1 MGDYGLFKQA
11 LLRKFELTLQAYRK
25 RTRGLHKTPGV
36 TYKEVTNLLG
46 EYLRK
51 WGKVTDTWGGFCV
64 SPSHSCLRVNAEL
77 PVPRPSISVSPSGVI
92 APGGAVTIR
101 CQCRCEARRLF
112 LYKGGIQIREL
123 DAAGE
128 GGEFTIPSARREDGW
143 VYTCRS
149 RSRSE
154 PPNWSY
160 SSDIVRIIVAELSY
174 PKPSIYLSPS
184 RGVALGGAVTIQCQV
199 RYQNAR
205 FLLYKDGN
213 LTTLEDVELAGDAA
227 EFPIRNVSWR
237 HAGSYSCY
245 YYRHWYPFI
254 LSHPSDPVEL
264 VVAGE
269 LPGSVSPLPAPPPVG
284 PSGAGACAR
293 GTNRSRNPLE
303 SMGDP
308 VELVVAAAPSRCP
321 DFIHTNIAHL
331 VLGAVVL
338 LVLELILAETYYS
351 SAPSGCP
358 DFIHTNIAHLVLGA
372 MVLLILELI
381 LAETY
386 YSYFACRLEKRCD
399 GRRKRRDIIDFL
411 LLAGRAEW
419 VVGTSDPPNWSDPS
433 DYVWIVVP
441 ELIFRKP
448 SISLR
453 PSGGV
458 ALGGAVT
465 IRCQGRHQN
474 MRFLLYKDG
483 NPNALQDMEP
493 AGDLAEFPIR
503 NVSWRDAGNYS
514 CYYHHKLYPFIWSH
528 PSDPVD
534 LVVAGGTD
542 PTQPPTSTHP
552 GSARLGTRAGNC
564 HQPPPPMPK
573 NSFVQPKE
581 PLLGGAVNGWMGGMG
596 EDPHSECPL

>member
-1 MGDYGLFKQA
+1 MASALMILFLGCWLAGQSGVSGQLPA
-11 LLRKFELTLQAYRK
+11 
-25 RTRGLHKTPGV
+25 PG
-36 TYKEVTNLLG
+36 
-46 EYLRK
+46 
-51 WGKVTDTWGGFCV
+51 
-64 SPSHSCLRVNAEL
+64 
-77 PVPRPSISVSPSGVI
+77 PSISVSPSGVI

-112 LYKGGIQIREL
+112 LYKGGIQIKEL

-264 VVAGE
+264 VVAEGTDPAGPQHTDLPPTEREGE
-269 LPGSVSPLPAPPPVG
+269 GGTNLTQAGAVPAPTRLGSAG
-284 PSGAGACAR
+284 PA
-293 GTNRSRNPLE
+293 
-303 SMGDP
+303 
-308 VELVVAAAPSRCP
+308 
-321 DFIHTNIAHL
+321 
-331 VLGAVVL
+331 
-338 LVLELILAETYYS
+338 
-351 SAPSGCP
+351 APSGCP

-386 YSYFACRLEKRCD
+386 YSCPR
-399 GRRKRRDIIDFL
+399 
-411 LLAGRAEW
+411 
-419 VVGTSDPPNWSDPS
+419 
-433 DYVWIVVP
+433 
-441 ELIFRKP
+441 
-448 SISLR
+448 
-453 PSGGV
+453 
-458 ALGGAVT
+458 GA
-465 IRCQGRHQN
+465 
-474 MRFLLYKDG
+474 
-483 NPNALQDMEP
+483 P
-493 AGDLAEFPIR
+493 
-503 NVSWRDAGNYS
+503 
-514 CYYHHKLYPFIWSH
+514 
-528 PSDPVD
+528 
-534 LVVAGGTD
+534 
-542 PTQPPTSTHP
+542 
-552 GSARLGTRAGNC
+552 
-564 HQPPPPMPK
+564 
-573 NSFVQPKE
+573 
-581 PLLGGAVNGWMGGMG
+581 
-596 EDPHSECPL
+596 